1 MDDSKVLIA
10 LVGLAYLYIACRQY
24 FKADINVAGMFLGY
38 AIAQYFIW
46 NQAK

>member
-1 MDDSKVLIA
+1 MDDSKFLIA
-10 LVGLAYLYIACRQY
+10 AIGVAYIYIACRQG
-24 FKADINVAGMFLGY
+24 FKGDINVAGMFLGY